1 MSILYI
7 HGFASCGAGNKVH
20 ALQKQFGEANVISP
34 HLSPEPRQAIGQ
46 LEEIIN
52 SQSIK
57 LLVGSSLGGYY
68 AEYLQGWFKIP
79 AVLINPS
86 TRPFSTLK
94 KYTGMNKN
102 WCTGEEFEWKEEYVA
117 QLLELKRD
125 APAADEHYL
134 VLLQTE
140 DEVID
145 YRYAESRYEKF
156 RVILEDGGNHRFE
169 NLHEYTQ
176 RIADFLEEVGRG

>member
-34 HLSPEPRQAIGQ
+34 HLSPEPRQALAQ
-46 LEEIIN
+46 LEEII
-52 SQSIK
+52 SSHQVE

-68 AEYLQGWFKIP
+68 AEYLQGRFKIP
-79 AVLINPS
+79 AVLVNPS
-86 TRPFSTLK
+86 TRPFNTLK
-94 KYTGMNKN
+94 KYTGINKN
-102 WCTGEEFEWKEEYVA
+102 WCTGEEFEWKDEYVD
-117 QLLELKRD
+117 QLLDLKRA
-125 APAADEHYL
+125 APAREEHYL

-145 YRYAESRYEKF
+145 YRYAESRYENF
-156 RVILEDGGNHRFE
+156 RVIVEDGGNHRFE

-176 RIADFLEEVGRG
+176 RIADFLQEVSGG